1 MNKLTGLIGY
11 PLSHSLS
18 PRIHA
23 YWIAEHGLDV
33 DYKLFTT
40 PPAQRERVAQLG
52 AELGLVLS
60 RIGQIEAEPGLRLW
74 RGASAVAA
82 PAEGRQAVPN
92 RWTSFDHFK
101 GAA

>member
-1 MNKLTGLIGY
+1 MAAKATILV
-11 PLSHSLS
+11 
-18 PRIHA
+18 
-23 YWIAEHGLDV
+23 V
-33 DYKLFTT
+33 DDEANNRNVLVAQLGGDDYELLFTT

-74 RGASAVAA
+74 RGANAVAE
-82 PAEGRQAVPN
+82 PAEGRKAVPN